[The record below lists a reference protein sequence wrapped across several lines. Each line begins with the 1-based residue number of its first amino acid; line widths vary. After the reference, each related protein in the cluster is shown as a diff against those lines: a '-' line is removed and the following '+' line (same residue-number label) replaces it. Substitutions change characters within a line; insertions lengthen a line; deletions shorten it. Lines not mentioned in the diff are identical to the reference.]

1 MKVASGGVVGA
12 GGCGRKLELACAAL
26 SLPSIQAAAPAL
38 HVLFQIGKKLQL
50 EPCLHALKITIHTH
64 QLCKGA
70 ALCEGAPLAELTA
83 PLRAGSSSGFDGREL
98 ASRRRTRAAGG
109 VARRQAGPARG
120 RPCPG
125 ARLPQHAVAGPRL
138 PRREAALAGGGPC
151 PGAPLS
157 QFATAPARREAVPA
171 AGGPRLEPRGATG
184 GNRRRE
190 ERSGRRL
197 AACCKEG
204 RQRPQLSAAATRRS
218 PSSSLA
224 ASLGRDLDGSP
235 VACSPARAG
244 AAPPP
249 RAGLGRWEAARLHQ
263 RALGLAASRGGR
275 SVLSRISGH
284 GGGRLCSRR
293 RPDVQASAGANG
305 STGLGVLRPVSKK
318 GKYVFLHLRQPP

>member
-1 MKVASGGVVGA
+1 MSSSKSARSCSSNLACMLSRLQFTLTSFARGPRFARAPGARRSPSSPRLCGPGARAGSMDASWPRA
-12 GGCGRKLELACAAL
+12 GGRGRPVALHGAKLARR
-26 SLPSIQAAAPAL
+26 AAAPAL
-38 HVLFQIGKKLQL
+38 
-50 EPCLHALKITIHTH
+50 
-64 QLCKGA
+64 
-70 ALCEGAPLAELTA
+70 
-83 PLRAGSSSGFDGREL
+83 
-98 ASRRRTRAAGG
+98 SRGG
-109 VARRQAGPARG
+109 PF
-120 RPCPG
+120 PG

-138 PRREAALAGGGPC
+138 PPREAALAGGGPC

-171 AGGPRLEPRGATG
+171 GGGPRLEPRGATG